1 MVNHMSRKY
10 GLSETEYELMDFF
23 WNAEEKQSFKQI
35 LEYFNDQK
43 EKNWKKQTLSSFLKI
58 LQDKELIGT
67 DANGKKYLYYAL
79 HTREQHIHQWVRGL
93 VRSSFD
99 NSMKQFL
106 TAFSGGEQLSEQ
118 DVQDLK
124 DCLKKY
130 EK

>member
-1 MVNHMSRKY
+1 MSREY

-23 WNAEEKQSFKQI
+23 WSADEAQSFKQI
-35 LEYFNDQK
+35 LEYFNNEK
-43 EKNWKKQTLSSFLKI
+43 GKNWKKQTLSSFLKI
-58 LQDKELIGT
+58 LMDKGLIGNV
-67 DANGKKYLYYAL
+67 ANGKKYLYYAL
-79 HTREQHIHQWVRGL
+79 DTREQHVHQWVRGL
-93 VRSSFD
+93 VRSSFG

-124 DCLKKY
+124 ECLREY

>member
-1 MVNHMSRKY
+1 MSRRY

-23 WNAEEKQSFKQI
+23 WNADEPQSFKQI
-35 LEYFNDQK
+35 LEYFNNEK
-43 EKNWKKQTLSSFLKI
+43 GKNWKKQTLSSFLKI
-58 LQDKELIGT
+58 LLDKELIGN
-67 DANGKKYLYYAL
+67 AGSGKKYLYYAL
-79 HTREQHIHQWVRGL
+79 HTREQHTHQWIRGL

-118 DVQDLK
+118 DVQDLR
-124 DCLKKY
+124 DCLREY

>member
-1 MVNHMSRKY
+1 MSREY

-23 WNAEEKQSFKQI
+23 WSADEAQSFKQI
-35 LEYFNDQK
+35 LEYFNNEK
-43 EKNWKKQTLSSFLKI
+43 GKNWKKQTLSSFLKI
-58 LQDKELIGT
+58 LMDKGLIGNV
-67 DANGKKYLYYAL
+67 ANGKQYLYYAL
-79 HTREQHIHQWVRGL
+79 DTREQHVHQWVRGL
-93 VRSSFD
+93 VRSSFG

-124 DCLKKY
+124 ECLREY

>member
-1 MVNHMSRKY
+1 MSREY

-23 WNAEEKQSFKQI
+23 WSADEAQSFKQI
-35 LEYFNDQK
+35 LEYFNTEK
-43 EKNWKKQTLSSFLKI
+43 GKNWKKQTLSSFLKI
-58 LQDKELIGT
+58 LLDKGLIGS

-93 VRSSFD
+93 VCSSFG

-106 TAFSGGEQLSEQ
+106 AAFSGGEQLSEQ

-124 DCLKKY
+124 ECLREY